1 MDSASSSAKE
11 PMQHANTLS
20 ETSAN
25 DTTPERHGSTV
36 DGMGLYMPLVHQVVS
51 RMMRRLPSSV
61 LRDDLVAAGTMG
73 LLCAFRSNTHTCSEM
88 FVAYAR
94 IRVQGAILDELR
106 KHDWSPRRRRVRP
119 EGAPPPAG
127 APTSEARPSPPVFV
141 VRFDDLPEGA
151 SPFAL
156 PDEGA
161 SPLEALISRRERKAL
176 HGALETL
183 PEREALVVRM
193 RYFDDMP
200 SKAIAAVMSV
210 SEARVSQ
217 LNARA
222 TLRLRA
228 YLVGKP
234 AESRAA

>member
-1 MDSASSSAKE
+1 
-11 PMQHANTLS
+11 
-20 ETSAN
+20 
-25 DTTPERHGSTV
+25 
-36 DGMGLYMPLVHQVVS
+36 MGPYMPLVHRVVS

-61 LRDDLVAAGTMG
+61 LRDDLVAAGTLG
-73 LLCAFRSNTHTCSEM
+73 LLYALRSSTHTCREM

-106 KHDWSPRRRRVRP
+106 KHDWSPRRRTERREGGPSGGAQQSEDPVRL
-119 EGAPPPAG
+119 
-127 APTSEARPSPPVFV
+127 PVSV
-141 VRFDDLPEGA
+141 VRFDDLPDGA

-156 PDEGA
+156 PDEGP
-161 SPLEALISRRERKAL
+161 SPLEGLISRRERTAL
-176 HGALETL
+176 HGALGTL

-222 TLRLRA
+222 TVRLRA
-228 YLVGKP
+228 YLVAEA
-234 AESRAA
+234 AESHAA